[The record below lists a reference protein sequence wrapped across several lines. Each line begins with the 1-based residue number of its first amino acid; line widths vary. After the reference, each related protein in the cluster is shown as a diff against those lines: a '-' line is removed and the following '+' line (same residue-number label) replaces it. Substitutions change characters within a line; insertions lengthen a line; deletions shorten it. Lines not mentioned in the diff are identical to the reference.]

1 MTRAEKSKALA
12 IQILTLCH
20 GRDASEIL
28 TALTL
33 ATAQVILDAGRED
46 RTIEE
51 HVAVQ
56 ADTFRSVLTWMREM
70 PPAKV
75 RLQ

>member
-12 IQILTLCH
+12 VEILCLCRGH
-20 GRDASEIL
+20 GPSEIM

-33 ATAQVILDAGRED
+33 AMAQVILDAGRED
-46 RTIEE
+46 RTIDEQ
-51 HVAVQ
+51 VALQ
-56 ADTFRSVLTWMREM
+56 ADTFRQTLTWMRDL
-70 PPAKV
+70 PPTG